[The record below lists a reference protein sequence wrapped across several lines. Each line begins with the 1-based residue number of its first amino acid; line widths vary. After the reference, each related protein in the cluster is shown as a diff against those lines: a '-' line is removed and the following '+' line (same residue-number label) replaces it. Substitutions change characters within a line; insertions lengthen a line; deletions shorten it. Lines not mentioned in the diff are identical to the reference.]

1 MSQAKVVDPKSTVI
15 ALEIGTYRR
24 CSCVFSESQ
33 PFLDG
38 SHQETGLNPATFQVA
53 EPKQVAICLCKATG
67 NALSFNGT
75 YKNL

>member
-1 MSQAKVVDPKSTVI
+1 MPPARVVDTKSTVL
-15 ALEIGTYRR
+15 ALEIGTYHW

-33 PFLDG
+33 PFFDG
-38 SHQETGLNPATFQVA
+38 SHQGTDLKPVPFQVA

-67 NALSFNGT
+67 NAPFFNDT